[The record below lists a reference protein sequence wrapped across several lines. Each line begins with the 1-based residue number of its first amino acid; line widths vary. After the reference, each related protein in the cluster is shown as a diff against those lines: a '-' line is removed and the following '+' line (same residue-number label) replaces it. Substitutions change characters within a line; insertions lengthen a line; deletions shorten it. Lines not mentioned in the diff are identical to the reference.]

1 MSLTSGG
8 PRREDFFKV
17 PGKGAGA
24 PVKPGEKAPVD
35 RTAALSVGA
44 FQPVIAAVPM
54 PRRLFEHEAERAAA
68 LAAGSDGERELKNVV
83 ADLDVALTT
92 AVLLLRGVEHAK
104 ARERVV
110 EAVPVLVD
118 TAEYKPLD
126 AAAGFLDLDGE
137 DVVEIVDEL
146 TDRGYAGPTEE
157 AIAQAEELR
166 EQLRQVDHEQL
177 DAFLDSA
184 LRIVVLVS
192 IAGAAAPLGALT
204 EGDPKLA
211 EAAKAGVVGLAAVAL
226 QELRNSKYEKVE
238 TDEVADLTTG
248 LTPPVR

>member
-54 PRRLFEHEAERAAA
+54 PRRLFEHESERAAA

-110 EAVPVLVD
+110 EALPLLAD
-118 TAEYKPLD
+118 AAEYKPLD
-126 AAAGFLDLDGE
+126 AAAAFLDLDGE
-137 DVVEIVDEL
+137 DVAEILDGL
-146 TDRGYAGPTEE
+146 TEQGYAGPTEE
-157 AIAQAEELR
+157 AIAQAEDLR

-177 DAFLDSA
+177 DAFLESA

-192 IAGAAAPLGALT
+192 FAGAAAPLGALT

-211 EAAKAGVVGLAAVAL
+211 EAAKTGVVGLTAVAL
-226 QELRNSKYEKVE
+226 EELQNSKYEKVE
-238 TDEVADLTTG
+238 DQEVEDLLKG

>member
-1 MSLTSGG
+1 M
-8 PRREDFFKV
+8 

-54 PRRLFEHEAERAAA
+54 PRRLFEHEKERAAA
-68 LAAGSDGERELKNVV
+68 RAAGSDAERGLKNVV

-110 EAVPVLVD
+110 EAVSSLVD
-118 TAEYKPLD
+118 SAEYKPLD
-126 AAAGFLDLDGE
+126 AAAEFLDLDGE
-137 DVVEIVDEL
+137 DVAEILDEL
-146 TDRGYAGPTEE
+146 TEQGYAGPTEG
-157 AIAQAEELR
+157 AIAQAEDLR

-192 IAGAAAPLGALT
+192 FTGAAAPLGALT
-204 EGDPKLA
+204 EGDPQLV

-226 QELRNSKYEKVE
+226 QELQNSKYEKVE
-238 TDEVADLTTG
+238 DHEVENLLAG

>member
-1 MSLTSGG
+1 VSLTAGG

-24 PVKPGEKAPVD
+24 PVTPGEKAPVD
-35 RTAALSVGA
+35 RTASLSVGA

-54 PRRLFEHEAERAAA
+54 PRRLFEHEKERAAA
-68 LAAGSDGERELKNVV
+68 LAAGSDGLRELKNVV

-110 EAVPVLVD
+110 EAVPSLVD
-118 TAEYKPLD
+118 SADYKPLD
-126 AAAGFLDLDGE
+126 AAAEFLDLDGE
-137 DVVEIVDEL
+137 DVAEILDGL
-146 TDRGYAGPTEE
+146 TEQGYAGPTEE
-157 AIAQAEELR
+157 AIARAEELR

-177 DAFLDSA
+177 DAFLDKA

-192 IAGAAAPLGALT
+192 LAGAAAPLGALT
-204 EGDPKLA
+204 EGDSQLA

-226 QELRNSKYEKVE
+226 EELRNSEYEKVE
-238 TDEVADLTTG
+238 DHEVADLLEG

>member
-44 FQPVIAAVPM
+44 FQPVIASVPM
-54 PRRLFEHEAERAAA
+54 PRRLFDHEKERAAA
-68 LAAGSDGERELKNVV
+68 LASGSDGARELKNVV
-83 ADLDVALTT
+83 ADLDVAFTT

-110 EAVPVLVD
+110 EAVPLLVEA
-118 TAEYKPLD
+118 TGYKPLD
-126 AAAGFLDLDGE
+126 AAADFLDLDGE
-137 DVVEIVDEL
+137 DVAEIVDAL
-146 TDRGYAGPTEE
+146 TARGYAGPTEE

-166 EQLRQVDHEQL
+166 DQLRQVDHEQL
-177 DAFLDSA
+177 DAFLSSA

-226 QELRNSKYEKVE
+226 EELRNSRYEPV
-238 TDEVADLTTG
+238 DEAEADDLLKG

>member
-1 MSLTSGG
+1 
-8 PRREDFFKV
+8 V

-35 RTAALSVGA
+35 RTSSLSVGA

-54 PRRLFEHEAERAAA
+54 PRRLFEHEKERAAA
-68 LAAGSDGERELKNVV
+68 LAAGSDGARELKNVV

-110 EAVPVLVD
+110 EAVPLLVEAAD
-118 TAEYKPLD
+118 YKPLD
-126 AAAGFLDLDGE
+126 AAADFLDLDAE
-137 DVVEIVDEL
+137 DVAEILDEL
-146 TDRGYAGPTEE
+146 TERGFAGPTEE
-157 AIAQAEELR
+157 AVAQAEDLR
-166 EQLRQVDHEQL
+166 EQLRQIDHEQL
-177 DAFLDSA
+177 DAFLSSA

-192 IAGAAAPLGALT
+192 ITGAAAPLGALT

-226 QELRNSKYEKVE
+226 QELQNSQYEKV
-238 TDEVADLTTG
+238 DEAEADDLAAG